1 MDTRTALLD
10 AAEQVGRARGFDGF
24 SYADL
29 AKAVGIRKASI
40 HHHFP
45 TKGDL
50 ALALVQRYRSDFFE
64 RLAHIETR
72 YDRAGDRLRAY
83 VQLYRDALSQGE
95 KTCLCVAFG
104 VAPDSIPAPVGL
116 EIRQFHSES
125 LEWLEAL
132 FALGRDDLSIESIGD
147 PVREAAAC
155 LAQMEGGQLV
165 ARSAKDVTLFD
176 DALSLL
182 LARIR

>member
-29 AKAVGIRKASI
+29 ATAVGIRKASI

-50 ALALVQRYRSDFFE
+50 ALALVQRYRTDFLE
-64 RLAHIETR
+64 RLAHIEAR

-116 EIRQFHSES
+116 EIRQFHTES
-125 LEWLEAL
+125 LEWLETL
-132 FALGRDDLSIESIGD
+132 FVLGRDDLSIESIGD